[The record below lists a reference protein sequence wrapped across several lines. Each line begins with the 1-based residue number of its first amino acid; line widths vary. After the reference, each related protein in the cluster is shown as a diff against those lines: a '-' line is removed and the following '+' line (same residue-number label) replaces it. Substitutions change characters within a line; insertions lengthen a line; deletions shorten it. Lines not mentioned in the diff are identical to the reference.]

1 MKKILLHIV
10 FFSLLAVNSVLA
22 ASKSHSDS
30 HSDDKDIKTEHL
42 VEATLLFD
50 EIYDI
55 DISEG
60 HFRVSVEILMA
71 WEGETEKFLNKFGDT
86 IIHGSKME
94 EFMEEIWY
102 PEFFVSNA
110 ENPRVTHHKTLDVI
124 GKKYE
129 LFERFEADLSIDG
142 DMKGYPF
149 GTLDLFMDVAAYSG
163 NVSKMIFKP
172 VEVSI
177 GHHDAHHR
185 VIKGNWVETKK
196 FIEEEKRT
204 SLNHGGKEK
213 FSYLISHVN
222 VAHNPSTAIGKILFP
237 LFTIII
243 ISLIVNYINITYEER
258 LRSQITLLLIIPAL
272 KFALEKDIPTTSYVN
287 FTDGLFILAS
297 ALVFSGVL
305 ITAYAN
311 NVRGTNNTVKIKKV
325 ERLGK
330 IIVPTLAGIFLII
343 LIFSNIIN

>member
-10 FFSLLAVNSVLA
+10 LFSLLAVNSVLA
-22 ASKSHSDS
+22 ASKF

-42 VEATLLFD
+42 VETTLLFD
-50 EIYDI
+50 EIYNI

-60 HFRVSVEILMA
+60 HYRVSVEILMA
-71 WEGETEKFLNKFGDT
+71 WEAETQKFLNKFGDS
-86 IIHGSKME
+86 IIHGTEME
-94 EFMEEIWY
+94 EFLEEIWF
-102 PEFFVSNA
+102 PEFFISNA
-110 ENPRVTHHKTLDVI
+110 ENPRVTHYKTLDVI

-142 DMKGYPF
+142 DMKAYPF
-149 GTLDLFMDVAAYSG
+149 GTLDLFMDIAAYSG
-163 NVSKMIFKP
+163 NVSKMIFEPK
-172 VEVSI
+172 EVLL

-185 VIKGNWVETKK
+185 VIKGNWVEKK
-196 FIEEEKRT
+196 KYLEEEKRK

-213 FSYLISHVN
+213 FSYLISHIN
-222 VAHNPSTAIGKILFP
+222 VSHNPGTAIGKILFP
-237 LFTIII
+237 LLTIII
-243 ISLIVNYINITYEER
+243 ISIIVNYINVTYVER
-258 LRSQITLLLIIPAL
+258 LRSQIALLLIIPAL
-272 KFALEKDIPTTSYVN
+272 KFALEKDIPTTSYIN

-330 IIVPTLAGIFLII
+330 IVVPSLTAIFLII
-343 LIFSNIIN
+343 LIFSTIV